1 MEFLHIVQPAFRG
14 IVGNVISPATDVV
27 DIADQIRTAFV
38 QGIAHGDRSVDVEQE
53 KLFIFQ
59 TCQLRGIAVSMVRVK
74 SIHNVLISELEM
86 LRFMLA
92 MNVVTV
98 KEKTARG
105 GKMCGGKRKWNCVS
119 IYGMIG
125 IDVRG
130 GVRSKA
136 A

>member
-1 MEFLHIVQPAFRG
+1 
-14 IVGNVISPATDVV
+14 
-27 DIADQIRTAFV
+27 
-38 QGIAHGDRSVDVEQE
+38 
-53 KLFIFQ
+53 
-59 TCQLRGIAVSMVRVK
+59 
-74 SIHNVLISELEM
+74 M

-105 GKMCGGKRKWNCVS
+105 GKMCGEKMCEGKMREGKMREGKMCEGKRKWNCVS

>member
-1 MEFLHIVQPAFRG
+1 
-14 IVGNVISPATDVV
+14 
-27 DIADQIRTAFV
+27 
-38 QGIAHGDRSVDVEQE
+38 
-53 KLFIFQ
+53 
-59 TCQLRGIAVSMVRVK
+59 
-74 SIHNVLISELEM
+74 
-86 LRFMLA
+86 MLA

-105 GKMCGGKRKWNCVS
+105 GKIRGGKIREGKMCEGKMCEGKLCGGKRKWNCVS